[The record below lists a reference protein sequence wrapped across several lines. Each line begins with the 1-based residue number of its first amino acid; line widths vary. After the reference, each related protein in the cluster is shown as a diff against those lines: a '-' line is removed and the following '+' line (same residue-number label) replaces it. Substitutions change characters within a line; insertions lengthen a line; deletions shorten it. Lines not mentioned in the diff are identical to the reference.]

1 MVVKWVRLVVNLVS
15 NDILRPML
23 AVGDQRY
30 D

>member
-1 MVVKWVRLVVNLVS
+1 MVVKWVRCVVNLVS
-15 NDILRPML
+15 NDILRHML